1 MPVDDNDNLPD
12 RPANRQVGKDITP
25 DSIEALTLRGRPP
38 TLAERF
44 QNYYQNPGVP
54 NLLSIFREAW
64 KAGLFKLRNGRTSP
78 ITVTFFS
85 AALDTLGQA
94 AWEKFLD
101 EILSYEQ
108 RPQSLLEKLFGKPSP
123 AQERLNALSIIAF
136 LSKDSEKL
144 PLRSFFSRTLAP
156 GQDMQQELQ
165 RAEEQ
170 LVWYRPRPLI
180 DNPLQIDQIWAIF
193 YANASPEAL
202 LRVIDIANGDQI
214 ASEEVVRSK
223 TRYPRQMI
231 TQGAAFSLIILAR
244 LQERVAHLIYD
255 NLNKYEGQ
263 PVYGVLLSAL
273 QAAGVIV
280 ALEADEEGEPQIKWR
295 IPPDWL

>member
-1 MPVDDNDNLPD
+1 MAVEDDDNIPD
-12 RPANRQVGKDITP
+12 RPANRQIGKELTP

-44 QNYYQNPGVP
+44 QNYYQNPGLP

-64 KAGLFKLRNGRTSP
+64 KAGLFKLKNGRISP
-78 ITVTFFS
+78 ITVIFFS
-85 AALDTLGQA
+85 AALDMLGQA
-94 AWEKFLD
+94 AWEKFL
-101 EILSYEQ
+101 EEVLSYTQ
-108 RPQSLLEKLFGKPSP
+108 RSQGLIEKLLGKPSP

-136 LSKDSEKL
+136 LSEDPEKL
-144 PLRSFFSRTLAP
+144 PLRSFFSRTLSP
-156 GQDMQQELQ
+156 GQDIKQELE
-165 RAEEQ
+165 RAEMQ

-202 LRVIDIANGDQI
+202 LRVIEIANGEQI

-223 TRYPRQMI
+223 TRYPRQLI
-231 TQGAAFSLIILAR
+231 TQGAAFSLIVLAR

-255 NLNKYEGQ
+255 NLANYEGQ

-273 QAAGVIV
+273 QAAGVIA
-280 ALEADEEGEPQIKWR
+280 ALEPDEQGETQIKWS